1 MIKLRFAR
9 DIGRKLCFTFSYDAS
24 KCRKCHMKYNNCG
37 VSPVLG
43 ILLRH
48 VRSLISTTN
57 QYFITMYAVVLKMDP
72 PSTVN
77 DEIVMR

>member
-1 MIKLRFAR
+1 
-9 DIGRKLCFTFSYDAS
+9 
-24 KCRKCHMKYNNCG
+24 MKYNNCG

-48 VRSLISTTN
+48 VRGLISTTN

-72 PSTVN
+72 PSSVN
-77 DEIVMR
+77 DEIIMR

>member
-1 MIKLRFAR
+1 
-9 DIGRKLCFTFSYDAS
+9 
-24 KCRKCHMKYNNCG
+24 MKYNNCG

-72 PSTVN
+72 PSSVN
-77 DEIVMR
+77 DEIAWTKLQTQANASKRKRRQTQANATKKQVII